1 MEKALIDWFK
11 PPLNRLVASTSRS
24 KSDVSAYRLELPDA
38 LRTQFKGMTAMN
50 GTNMK
55 DALIHFIEWYVG
67 KQQLPPE
74 NKLLNV
80 GIGQKEIMQPG
91 VHKDSATIPELM
103 NAYILLNYKGIGEK
117 QLVKMANDCQV
128 TPAQV
133 QAVLGGQPIND
144 FAARVFSD
152 KLKMSFEDFV
162 NQYPVVKL

>member
-1 MEKALIDWFK
+1 MPE
-11 PPLNRLVASTSRS
+11 NEEGLV
-24 KSDVSAYRLELPDA
+24 AYRLELPDG

-80 GIGQKEIMQPG
+80 GIGQKEIMQSG
-91 VHKDSATIPELM
+91 VYKESPTIPELM
-103 NAYILLNYKGIGEK
+103 NAYILLNYKGMGEK
-117 QLVKMANDCQV
+117 QLVEMANDCQV

-133 QAVLGGQPIND
+133 QAVLGGLPVNYQ
-144 FAARVFSD
+144 AARIFSD
-152 KLKMSFEDFV
+152 KLKMPVEDFV
-162 NQYPVVKL
+162 NQYPVVGL

>member
-1 MEKALIDWFK
+1 MF
-11 PPLNRLVASTSRS
+11 LVPENEEGL
-24 KSDVSAYRLELPDA
+24 VAYRLELPDG

-133 QAVLGGQPIND
+133 QAVLGGQPVND